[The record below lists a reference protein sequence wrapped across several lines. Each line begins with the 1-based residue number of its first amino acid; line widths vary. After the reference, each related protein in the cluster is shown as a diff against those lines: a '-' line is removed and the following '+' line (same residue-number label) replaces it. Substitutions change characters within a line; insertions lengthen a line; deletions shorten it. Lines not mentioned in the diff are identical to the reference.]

1 MDFNIG
7 KYEVYGLDYAIKAS
21 GNPMRAVFDRDAVGE
36 KDLKRAGV
44 LGGARGGEGHDNF
57 LKGVVVEF
65 DVTAPLYWWKQAQRY
80 HFFEFVSSQS
90 TMHCL
95 LKFDIGAQCV
105 ESTNKEVIGILERL
119 KDEYNALPEAS
130 EADKAIKKAKWRE
143 LVASLPSG
151 FCLGATMVTN
161 YQQLKT
167 MYNQRKY
174 HKLDEW
180 HVFCDWCKGL
190 PNFLALTG
198 VEKAGGEEG
207 KGAGKGEGGA
217 K

>member
-1 MDFNIG
+1 MDFNVG
-7 KYEVYGLDYAIKAS
+7 KYEVYGLDFALKAS
-21 GNPMRAVFDRDAVGE
+21 GNPMRTQFDRSEVSE
-36 KDLKRAGV
+36 KDLKRGSV
-44 LGGARGGEGHDNF
+44 LGSARSGEGHDNY
-57 LKGVVVEF
+57 LKGIVVEF

-95 LKFDIGAQCV
+95 LKFDLESQCV
-105 ESTNKEVIGILERL
+105 KDTNKEVLAILNRL
-119 KDEYNALPEAS
+119 KDEYNAIPE
-130 EADKAIKKAKWRE
+130 ENKEEKKLKWRE

-167 MYNQRKY
+167 IYNQRKF

-180 HVFCDWCKGL
+180 HVFCDWCKTL
-190 PNFLALTG
+190 PHFLELTG
-198 VEKAGGEEG
+198 VEKKNEE
-207 KGAGKGEGGA
+207 
-217 K
+217 